1 MEEEKANPEE
11 NAQDISVE
19 NEEEENQEGNLAVV
33 EGEKVVKEQ

>member
-19 NEEEENQEGNLAVV
+19 NEEEENQEGNPAVV